1 MRILHFLLVISFSA
15 LLLISCENTLT
26 DEKENLQ
33 LNPVVEEQ
41 AAVGWQ
47 ITRMVA
53 SSEDIEGL
61 TQNSI
66 IDEEEAIPELPG
78 TTLLTKKAEYFAQ
91 ELRAKLPDAVPLMK
105 IAGGDS
111 LLFYEEKFVGERGS
125 RAAFYYNFKTGKAR
139 VYEVIFQ
146 FPSWRNLE
154 YDSTEIKADLNLT
167 LYNPNDDRIEEISNL
182 QLFKDTHFVNKI
194 ETNIEATDYNG
205 TEITGA
211 KAAKDAYY
219 KPDRWL
225 THLKQRAELNPDQ
238 SGTLREDFTYKDGTT
253 SYESITFYPNNT
265 GTFSRMRRD
274 GTKITGE
281 FNQVED
287 DLYGFYKETMDFPDG
302 RYIDKIIKSATVSL
316 TLPDSIFNAAFSEVV
331 YFASGKI
338 DSTFIGIESDEDNGV
353 KTTNLEIHKPNGA
366 FGTLEVVESESESTL
381 NGNWTT
387 WNDYYIII
395 SAEFYFDGSSHVH
408 YEVYE
413 PPYNPG
419 DDPIIVA
426 DYYISPDQSGTG
438 TLSHNGESYELNFEE
453 SGKATITQ
461 DGQSKDIDLF

>member
-1 MRILHFLLVISFSA
+1 MKTLHFLTFAVLFA
-15 LLLISCENTLT
+15 LFFTGCENTLDNDKDKLELET
-26 DEKENLQ
+26 
-33 LNPVVEEQ
+33 VVEEQ
-41 AAVGWQ
+41 AAFGWQ
-47 ITRMVA
+47 VTHMVA
-53 SSEDIEGL
+53 SSEDVEGL

-66 IDEEEAIPELPG
+66 YDEEEQIPELPSSSI
-78 TTLLTKKAEYFAQ
+78 LTKKAERLTN
-91 ELRAKLPDAVPLMK
+91 ELRAKLPDTMPLMK
-105 IAGGDS
+105 IASADS
-111 LLFYEEKFVGERGS
+111 LLFFEEKYVGERGS
-125 RAAFYYNFKTGKAR
+125 RNAFYYNFETGKAR

-146 FPSWRNLE
+146 FPSWRNIE
-154 YDSTEIKADLNLT
+154 YDSTEIRADLNLT
-167 LYNPNDDRIEEISNL
+167 LDNSNDDRIEVIYNL
-182 QLFKDTHFVNKI
+182 QLFRDTHFVNKI
-194 ETNIEATDYNG
+194 ETSIEVTDYDG

-253 SYESITFYPNNT
+253 SYESVTFYPNNT

-274 GTKITGE
+274 GTEITGE

-316 TLPDSIFNAAFSEVV
+316 TLPDSVFNAAFSEVV
-331 YFASGKI
+331 YFDSGRI
-338 DSTFIGIESDEDNGV
+338 DSTFIGIESDEDDGV
-353 KTTNLEIHKPNGA
+353 KTTTLEIHKPNGA
-366 FGTLEVVESESESTL
+366 FGTMEVVESENESTL

-387 WNDYYIII
+387 WNDYYIIV
-395 SAEFYFDGSSHVH
+395 SAEYYFDGSSHVH

-438 TLSHNGESYELNFEE
+438 ILSHNGENYELNFEE
-453 SGKATITQ
+453 SGKATITK
-461 DGQSKDIDLF
+461 DGQSTDINLF

>member
-1 MRILHFLLVISFSA
+1 MRTLHLLLVITFA
-15 LLLISCENTLT
+15 AFLFFSCENTLT
-26 DEKENLQ
+26 DEKEKLE
-33 LNPVVEEQ
+33 LDSVVEEQ
-41 AAVGWQ
+41 AAFGWQ
-47 ITRMVA
+47 VTRMVA
-53 SSEDIEGL
+53 SSDDIEGL

-66 IDEEEAIPELPG
+66 YDEEEKTPELPG
-78 TTLLTKKAEYFAQ
+78 MSLLTKKAERFAQ
-91 ELRAKLPDAVPLMK
+91 ELRTKLPDAVPLMK

-111 LLFYEEKFVGERGS
+111 LLFFEEKFVGQQGS
-125 RAAFYYNFKTGKAR
+125 RAAFYYNFETGKAR
-139 VYEVIFQ
+139 VFEVIFQ
-146 FPSWRNLE
+146 FPSWRNLV

-167 LYNPNDDRIEEISNL
+167 LDISDDDRIEEISNL
-182 QLFKDTHFVNKI
+182 HLFKDSYFVNKI
-194 ETNIEATDYNG
+194 ETSIEVTDYDG
-205 TEITGA
+205 TTITGA
-211 KAAKDAYY
+211 IAGKDAYY

-274 GTKITGE
+274 GTEITGE

-302 RYIDKIIKSATVSL
+302 RYIDKIFKSATVSL
-316 TLPDSIFNAAFSEVV
+316 TMPDSIFNAAFEEIV
-331 YFASGKI
+331 YFGSGKI
-338 DSTFIGIESDEDNGV
+338 DSTFIGIASDEDNGV

-366 FGTLEVVESESESTL
+366 FGTIEVVESESENTL

-387 WNDYYIII
+387 WNDYYIIV

-408 YEVYE
+408 YEVYA

-419 DDPIIVA
+419 DDPVIVA

-453 SGKATITQ
+453 SGKATVTL
-461 DGQSKDIDLF
+461 DGQSTDINLF